1 MATVIMIYNRGPQ
14 LSENVQKNLFTSYFT
29 TKGEN
34 GTGLGLPISKDIL
47 EKSMGG
53 SISLNN
59 VDGGVACVIVLPL
72 SCGGESR
79 ERPDA
84 EGCAEPED
92 AREADDGKQGIS

>member
-1 MATVIMIYNRGPQ
+1 MIMIYNRGPQ

-59 VDGGVACVIVLPL
+59 ADGGVACVIVLPL
-72 SCGGESR
+72 SCG
-79 ERPDA
+79 A
-84 EGCAEPED
+84 ELGDTE
-92 AREADDGKQGIS
+92 EADDGKHGIS